1 MRLQPQAPHESGTVN
16 GGLRAYEETSGRKLF
31 FKLRIK
37 TRPWAKKEAA
47 LIPKSEGRS
56 QTSKE
61 SAYFFLAAFFVV
73 FFLAVF
79 FAAFFLAAIF
89 FSPV

>member
-1 MRLQPQAPHESGTVN
+1 LCQ
-16 GGLRAYEETSGRKLF
+16 SGR
-31 FKLRIK
+31 I
-37 TRPWAKKEAA
+37 AKK
-47 LIPKSEGRS
+47 RS
-56 QTSKE
+56 GPSFEKPGPLQKRQE

>member
-1 MRLQPQAPHESGTVN
+1 LG
-16 GGLRAYEETSGRKLF
+16 
-31 FKLRIK
+31 
-37 TRPWAKKEAA
+37 KKEAA
-47 LIPKSEGRS
+47 QVPKNEGRS
-56 QTSKE
+56 QKRQE

-73 FFLAVF
+73 FFLAVVF

>member
-1 MRLQPQAPHESGTVN
+1 VERADD
-16 GGLRAYEETSGRKLF
+16 LRALQKPQLF
-31 FKLRIK
+31 FKPCVNLMLWQKRSG
-37 TRPWAKKEAA
+37 PD
-47 LIPKSEGRS
+47 SEKPGPLQKR
-56 QTSKE
+56 QE